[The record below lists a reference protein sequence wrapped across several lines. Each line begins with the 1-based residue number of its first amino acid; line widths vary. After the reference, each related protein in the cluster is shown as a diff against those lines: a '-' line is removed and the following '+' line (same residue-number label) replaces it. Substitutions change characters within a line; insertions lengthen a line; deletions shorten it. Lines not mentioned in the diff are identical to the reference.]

1 MRISKSGGRDDA
13 LEAPITEAVAQRKAA
28 ADKATEEADD
38 VSDIFGL
45 VVSVKHVAIE
55 IRHVQGRQGDL
66 EFRFQGNL
74 VQSCSPP
81 GSLAAGSSFGD
92 QPHARARYATRLQP
106 SSEDGLRLSTTIGSS
121 QVKCVHASCPYSIQ
135 EPHGIPCLAQPCRA
149 KDDTRQRRPT
159 PRWPRQR
166 SGVARS
172 QCRRRQ
178 RRPWW
183 RGTDLLRML
192 REQPGKRGLEHSH
205 VGTQG
210 RIHDLEAG
218 STLMQ
223 ENAVAGDNLE
233 AQPPG

>member
-81 GSLAAGSSFGD
+81 GSLAAGSSSAAIRG
-92 QPHARARYATRLQP
+92 PTRISGARRGTEAVR
-106 SSEDGLRLSTTIGSS
+106 SLSTTIGSS